1 MCEIIDDKG
10 RMVSDEWI
18 GTKSM
23 VELGYLNFFFSS
35 TQKPQQR
42 LTAVVSVTGC

>member
-23 VELGYLNFFFSS
+23 VELGYLIFFFFRPL
-35 TQKPQQR
+35 KPLR
-42 LTAVVSVTGC
+42 LTAVVSVNGC